1 SSQLDAYFEETK
13 RYVMSRRYQGIPKNI
28 YYKNQRIE

>member
-1 SSQLDAYFEETK
+1 EETK

>member
-1 SSQLDAYFEETK
+1 K